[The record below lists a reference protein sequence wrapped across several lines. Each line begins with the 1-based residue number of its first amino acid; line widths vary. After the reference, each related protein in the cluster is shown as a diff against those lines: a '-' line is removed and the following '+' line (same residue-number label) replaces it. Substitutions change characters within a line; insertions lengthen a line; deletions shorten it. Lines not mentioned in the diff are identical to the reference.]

1 MPLIELDGDPME
13 HSGNYLP
20 GLMTRTEAELREI
33 FLKQVKDIPAG
44 ERIKRCIQCGTC
56 TGSCP
61 VSYAMDISPRE
72 VIALFRAGEL
82 ETIMKSRTIWICA
95 SCYACTTRC
104 PSGIKITDIVY
115 ALKRTAME
123 KNYHSKAHQVQI
135 LANLFVKNLMRYG
148 RLHEGT
154 LIGNYFVRTNVW
166 RLFSLIPLG
175 RKMIER
181 KRIAL
186 FPKKIKAHK
195 ALSRIIKKAQEIEMR
210 HEPERLSYSPE
221 YVGYKGLGELKL
233 EARKGE

>member
-1 MPLIELDGDPME
+1 MAETLQIPFFM
-13 HSGNYLP
+13 S
-20 GLMTRTEAELREI
+20 RTEADLRQI
-33 FLKQVKDIPAG
+33 FLEQVKQIPAG

-72 VIALFRAGEL
+72 LIALFRSGEM

-104 PSGIKITDIVY
+104 PSGIKITDIMY

-123 KNYHSKAHQVQI
+123 KKYESKSPQVQI
-135 LANLFVKNLMRYG
+135 LANLFIENLMAYG

-154 LIGNYFVRTNVW
+154 LIRKFYTKTNMW
-166 RLFSLIPLG
+166 KLFGLIPLG
-175 RKMIER
+175 KKMYDK

-186 FPKKIKAHK
+186 FPKKINARDTL
-195 ALSRIIKKAQEIEMR
+195 ARIIKKAQEIDMR
-210 HEPERLSYSPE
+210 NLPEPLEYSKE
-221 YVGYKGLGELKL
+221 YVGYKAVGELEL
-233 EARKGE
+233 EPKKGK